1 MQGAEERNLLYL
13 FKLKQSGN
21 VKKLIAQLFGNDQ
34 WVDAGQKRQGLDTE
48 LRPSGVTRNPAIRGH
63 LGSGQRNL
71 AQKQRLAPPRLG
83 ADLTTYSFPIARVF
97 HGVTDPRGTSSA
109 AA

>member
-1 MQGAEERNLLYL
+1 VLAYRESVPGAVSLNRTVLD
-13 FKLKQSGN
+13 GN
-21 VKKLIAQLFGNDQ
+21 VEIL
-34 WVDAGQKRQGLDTE
+34 WVPDKFVYVLYHFYSDHAIPIPLA
-48 LRPSGVTRNPAIRGH
+48 SGVTRNPAIRGH